1 MQIKVPFG
9 NGELSFNVPDQHAV
23 EVIKNNAVALPRD
36 EAAEIAGALARP
48 VGTPCL
54 REMTGPGKRVA
65 VICEDITRI
74 APTAGIVRRVLAEI
88 HAGGA
93 SKDDVFIVMAL
104 GTHRNM
110 TREEMAVKLGEEVL
124 RDYPVFNSEFSDKQ
138 GLVYAGE
145 MEGKVPLWVDKRVM
159 DADVRVGVG
168 SIVPHPAAGFSGGGK
183 IMIPGVTGEETV
195 AAFHHAY
202 GEHKEFMF
210 GREDSPIRQ
219 YMEAMV
225 QKIGLH
231 FIVNAVATP
240 RKEIY
245 KTVAGHFIEAHRAGV
260 RFAREVFCVRVNSRP
275 DIAVI
280 NAFPAES
287 DFWQAT
293 KAYMSSVIVRQGGTA
308 LLLAPCPEG
317 LGPHPRYAEYI
328 GMSDDPEWR
337 RANIGALPVEERIPL
352 SGGRTLARLRRS
364 VRLAVY
370 SPGLSRQE
378 MDTARIEYVE
388 NIEEYLMQRL
398 SACGPRARIAVIHDG
413 GEMSAYV

>member
-1 MQIKVPFG
+1 MRIQVPFG
-9 NGELSFNVPDQHAV
+9 QGELAFTVPDKYVVDH
-23 EVIKNNAVALPRD
+23 IKSNPVRIPGD
-36 EAAEIAGALARP
+36 PAAEIARALERPIGAPR
-48 VGTPCL
+48 L
-54 REMTGPGKRVA
+54 REMTGPGRRVA

-74 APTAGIVRRVLAEI
+74 TPTVEIVRQVLAEI

-93 SKDDVFIVMAL
+93 SQKDVFIVMAL

-110 TREEMAVKLGEEVL
+110 TREEMAVKLGEGVL
-124 RDYPVFNSEFSDKQ
+124 RDYPVFNSEFSGKQ

-145 MEGKVPLWVDKRVM
+145 MEGKVPLWVDRRVM
-159 DADVRVGVG
+159 EADVRVGVG

-225 QKIGLH
+225 GKIGLH

-240 RKEIY
+240 EKKIY
-245 KTVAGHFIEAHRAGV
+245 KVVAGHFIKAHRAGV
-260 RFAREVFCVRVNSRP
+260 RFAREVFCVRVNTRP
-275 DIAVI
+275 DIAVL

-293 KAYMSSVIVRQGGTA
+293 KAYMSSVIVKPGGTA

-337 RANIGALPVEERIPL
+337 RANIGTLPVEERIPL

-370 SPGLSRQE
+370 SPGLNPRD
-378 MDTARIEYVE
+378 MDTARIEYTG
-388 NIEEYLMQRL
+388 NIGDYIAQRL
-398 SACGPRARIAVIHDG
+398 SACGPRARVSVVHYG
-413 GEMSAYV
+413 GEISAYV